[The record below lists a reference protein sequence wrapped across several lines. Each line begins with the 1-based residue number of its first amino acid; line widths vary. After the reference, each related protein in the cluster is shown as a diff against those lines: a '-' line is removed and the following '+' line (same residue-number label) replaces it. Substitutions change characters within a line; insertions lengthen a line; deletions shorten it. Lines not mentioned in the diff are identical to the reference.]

1 MSDIPDSHDR
11 APVDGLR
18 APAHR
23 PTAPWCAAC
32 ARWAYP
38 ATDACPACGAA
49 PVSTPVPDTGVVF
62 TFTVNH
68 HPYQP
73 SVAVPYVIALVDIDD
88 RPGLRLITNIVDCAP
103 DSVRIGMPVRA
114 RLERRGGA
122 DVLVFAP
129 RDLPA

>member
-1 MSDIPDSHDR
+1 M
-11 APVDGLR
+11 
-18 APAHR
+18 
-23 PTAPWCAAC
+23 
-32 ARWAYP
+32 
-38 ATDACPACGAA
+38 
-49 PVSTPVPDTGVVF
+49 PDTGVVF